1 MQQNT
6 NSFPFLRIS
15 KHFDIPYERV
25 LQAAEQLRQ
34 AVAVSP
40 KFSTMPDSE
49 EYCALDAIALDAIE
63 NAVLA
68 ENERR
73 TLIKQYG
80 IRHTVFDRKN
90 Y

>member
-49 EYCALDAIALDAIE
+49 EYCALDAIE